1 MADRPPVPDLL
12 GPDGE
17 CLHENPWFRVMLR
30 RSYYCIEHVHPQV
43 VVLPLVGED
52 AVLVRVRRP
61 VAGTELLELP
71 AGGVDPGASLVEGAR
86 RELAEESGIWVED
99 LAAFEPLPPLAVTP
113 DRMPTLPHL
122 FQVRL
127 SEAAFEARRPHDD
140 EVVEVVRA
148 SPARIRS
155 LAAEGG
161 IRACLPMAMLFRHLC
176 TLPPPVGAHP

>member
-1 MADRPPVPDLL
+1 MADRPPAHAQL

-17 CLHENPWFRVMLR
+17 CLHENPWFRVLLR
-30 RSYYCIEHVHPQV
+30 RDYYCIEPVHPQV
-43 VVLPLVGED
+43 VVLPLVED
-52 AVLVRVRRP
+52 DVVLVRVRRP

-71 AGGVDPGASLVEGAR
+71 AGGVDPGEGLLEGAR
-86 RELAEESGIWVED
+86 RELAEESGIWVPD

-127 SEAAFEARRPHDD
+127 SEEAFQARGPHDD
-140 EVVEVVRA
+140 EVVEVVRL
-148 SPARIRS
+148 SPAQIRERV
-155 LAAEGG
+155 LDGG

-176 TLPPPVGAHP
+176 TLTPPAGVRP